1 MFDCD
6 EGQEDVV
13 RSKYALTLLGPP
25 TLLLQASRHTL
36 SIHEAG
42 EARFLHWRSGC
53 DGVTDDSE
61 KRTQQQQPPE
71 DDEIEQAYEDLRGW
85 LAGQYESAPR
95 VAVGEGEIVRFSWG
109 HRHSPLHSEPDL
121 TCDRVFMTVLFGSE
135 SELRRMCA
143 GRNEEYGK
151 FIEA

>member
-95 VAVGEGEIVRFSWG
+95 VAVGEGEIVCFSWG